1 MTDHSPIPRLSLRA
15 IRKHFGATIALDG
28 VDLDVWPGEVHA
40 IIGENGAGKSTLMKI
55 LSGVH
60 SPDSGEI
67 IVDGLRMNFSEPRQ
81 SQLAGISMIYQELN
95 LAPDLSVAENI
106 TLGREPQNHGWI
118 SRRQQHAIAQ
128 EALARLNCYDLPL
141 DSPVRRLSVAH
152 QQIVEIARAMQRPA
166 SESERLKLLI
176 LDEPT
181 SSLAKVD
188 VDNLFAVIQ
197 RLKEDGVSVLY
208 ISHFLEECER
218 VADRFTVLRD
228 GRSVASGTLRTG
240 QSDSTSMREIIRAM
254 VGREIRDLYPKFEH
268 GLGEAVLRLE
278 AIAGRERPREV
289 SMTLRRGEIF
299 GIAGLIGAGRT
310 ETLRVTFG
318 LDRLVSGKVIVHGN
332 TTTRRDP
339 VRSWQDDSLGFVSE
353 DRKADGLLLNRSL
366 VENLSLTR
374 TDSYR
379 RGPFLDLHRMR
390 EATRK
395 WMAALDV
402 RATDPDQS
410 VGELS
415 GGNQQKIAFGRL
427 LHHDCDILLLDEPTR
442 GIDIGSKSIIY
453 KAIGE
458 LAAAGKAIL
467 LASSYLPELLGIC
480 NTIGVVSRGR
490 LVDVKPRSEW
500 NEHSLLAAAIGQAA

>member
-1 MTDHSPIPRLSLRA
+1 
-15 IRKHFGATIALDG
+15 
-28 VDLDVWPGEVHA
+28 
-40 IIGENGAGKSTLMKI
+40 
-55 LSGVH
+55 
-60 SPDSGEI
+60 
-67 IVDGLRMNFSEPRQ
+67 
-81 SQLAGISMIYQELN
+81 
-95 LAPDLSVAENI
+95 
-106 TLGREPQNHGWI
+106 
-118 SRRQQHAIAQ
+118 
-128 EALARLNCYDLPL
+128 
-141 DSPVRRLSVAH
+141 
-152 QQIVEIARAMQRPA
+152 
-166 SESERLKLLI
+166 
-176 LDEPT
+176 
-181 SSLAKVD
+181 
-188 VDNLFAVIQ
+188 
-197 RLKEDGVSVLY
+197 
-208 ISHFLEECER
+208 
-218 VADRFTVLRD
+218 
-228 GRSVASGTLRTG
+228 
-240 QSDSTSMREIIRAM
+240 
-254 VGREIRDLYPKFEH
+254 
-268 GLGEAVLRLE
+268 
-278 AIAGRERPREV
+278 
-289 SMTLRRGEIF
+289 
-299 GIAGLIGAGRT
+299 
-310 ETLRVTFG
+310 
-318 LDRLVSGKVIVHGN
+318 VSGKVIVHGN